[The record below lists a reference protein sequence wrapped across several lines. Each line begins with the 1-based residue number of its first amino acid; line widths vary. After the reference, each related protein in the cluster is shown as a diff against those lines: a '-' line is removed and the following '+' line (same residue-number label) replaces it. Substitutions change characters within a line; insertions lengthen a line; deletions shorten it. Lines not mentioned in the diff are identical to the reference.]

1 LTINSP
7 NHQKTLGRKLL
18 ILVVLFSSVITLFIS
33 AIQLNSDYKR
43 DIGSIHSTIQSI
55 KDVHL
60 ESLTSK
66 VWTADLVEIQ
76 NQLDG
81 ILRLPDIQYIEILEE
96 SKVIAST
103 GDQEF
108 DNIINQSIQLSFIHR
123 GEELNIG
130 TLNLQ
135 ATKNTAKEHLI
146 DQAITIV
153 ISNGIKTFLVSA
165 LILYLFHH
173 LFTRHLHTISAFT
186 QQLSLNNLDQHLK
199 LERKP
204 SEEKKQDELDILVQG
219 IRSMQQN
226 LSASIAQAKEK
237 DAHYRQ
243 LVESSTAI
251 PWELDLKTWCFT
263 YVGPQAKKIFGYP
276 IKSWY
281 QKDFWGNHLHP
292 EDKEYAMQYCITSTE
307 AGEDHSFEYRMIT
320 AEDKT
325 IWIRDDVQII
335 MEGGKAIKLQ
345 GYMFDI
351 TQRKLAEIE
360 LGNYRETLEST
371 VKERTKELQNSNQ
384 ELEAFC
390 YSVSHDLRAPL
401 RAISGFAQILL
412 TDKIDNLDE
421 ESVEYLERVIS
432 GGKNMGE
439 LIDALLDL
447 SRVTRHA
454 FITTDVNLSEL
465 FKNAIDREQEESKDR
480 FVDVTIEPD
489 LIVNGDKA
497 LLNIL
502 INNLANNAWKYT
514 SKTSHA
520 SITFGSTFKENQRQY
535 FVSDNGTGFDQNY
548 SSKLFSP
555 FQRLHTEREFEGT
568 GIGLATVQRIVNRH
582 NGNVWASGKVDN
594 GARFSFTLN
603 EE

>member
-1 LTINSP
+1 MTINSP

-251 PWELDLKTWCFT
+251 PWELD
-263 YVGPQAKKIFGYP
+263 
-276 IKSWY
+276 
-281 QKDFWGNHLHP
+281 
-292 EDKEYAMQYCITSTE
+292 
-307 AGEDHSFEYRMIT
+307 
-320 AEDKT
+320 
-325 IWIRDDVQII
+325 
-335 MEGGKAIKLQ
+335 
-345 GYMFDI
+345 
-351 TQRKLAEIE
+351 
-360 LGNYRETLEST
+360 
-371 VKERTKELQNSNQ
+371 
-384 ELEAFC
+384 
-390 YSVSHDLRAPL
+390 
-401 RAISGFAQILL
+401 
-412 TDKIDNLDE
+412 
-421 ESVEYLERVIS
+421 
-432 GGKNMGE
+432 
-439 LIDALLDL
+439 
-447 SRVTRHA
+447 
-454 FITTDVNLSEL
+454 
-465 FKNAIDREQEESKDR
+465 
-480 FVDVTIEPD
+480 
-489 LIVNGDKA
+489 
-497 LLNIL
+497 
-502 INNLANNAWKYT
+502 
-514 SKTSHA
+514 
-520 SITFGSTFKENQRQY
+520 
-535 FVSDNGTGFDQNY
+535 
-548 SSKLFSP
+548 
-555 FQRLHTEREFEGT
+555 
-568 GIGLATVQRIVNRH
+568 
-582 NGNVWASGKVDN
+582 
-594 GARFSFTLN
+594 
-603 EE
+603 

>member
-1 LTINSP
+1 MTINSP